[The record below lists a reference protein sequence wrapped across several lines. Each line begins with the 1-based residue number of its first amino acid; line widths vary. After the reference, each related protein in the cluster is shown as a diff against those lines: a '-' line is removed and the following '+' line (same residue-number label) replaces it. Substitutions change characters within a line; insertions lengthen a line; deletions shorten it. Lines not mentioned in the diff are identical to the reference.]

1 VSDVQRYFFVHLQ
14 KTGGTALLQRLR
26 LHFGVDAVYPTPAVQ
41 GVPATSLDVRL
52 LAERF
57 AQDGEHIRM
66 VTGHFPLC
74 AADLLGAP
82 FTTFTLLR
90 EPVERTLSLLR
101 HRREV
106 EPGQEGSSL
115 EDLYRQPVVRRLAHN
130 HMVKLLSLTVDEAA
144 DGALSE
150 VPMDQGRLERAIAN
164 LSERVDLFGVQ
175 ERFDE
180 FCAALEARYGFDLGA
195 PRYANRSTPAEAPPA
210 LREEIAADNDLDIR
224 LYEWAV
230 AALPAP
236 RSPTGPQ

>member
-1 VSDVQRYFFVHLQ
+1 MSHPGRYFFVHLQ

-26 LHFGVDAVYPTPAVQ
+26 LHFGVDAVYPTPSIQ
-41 GVPATSLDVRL
+41 GIPATSLDVRL
-52 LAERF
+52 LADRF
-57 AQDGEHIRM
+57 ARDREQIRM

-74 AADLLGAP
+74 AAEVLGVP

-106 EPGQEGSSL
+106 EPGHEGLSL
-115 EDLYRQPVVRRLAHN
+115 EELYRQPVVQRLAHN
-130 HMVKLLSLTVDEAA
+130 HMVKLLSLTVDEVD

-150 VPMDQGRLERAIAN
+150 VPMDEDRLERAIAN
-164 LSERVDLFGVQ
+164 LAERVDLFGVQ

-195 PRYANRSTPAEAPPA
+195 PRFANRSTPAPASQA
-210 LREEIAADNDLDIR
+210 LREEIASDNQLDVR
-224 LYEWAV
+224 LYEWARN
-230 AALPAP
+230 ALA
-236 RSPTGPQ
+236 